1 MASLWQQVV
10 GSVLGGATSDAAAPR
25 EGGSSTAQP
34 DTRAH
39 GQRYLLVVAR
49 NRPDLL
55 DRVKRLFLME
65 QKVEA
70 IVDRRE
76 GERRRQGRPHMP
88 DRRLGDRRHRTGPEF
103 DLSLHTVIIASREEA
118 LATASPAGLR
128 AKGGTDQRRS
138 GMEQAGV
145 SIIRDRFTGWIGEGR
160 ELVGFVPVLLDRLA
174 AVELECENLRAH
186 NNQLQRENS
195 RLRAMQTEVSAVI
208 DKVLSEIAQP
218 IGEIARKLRA
228 A

>member
-10 GSVLGGATSDAAAPR
+10 GSVLGVGTSEAPAPR
-25 EGGSSTAQP
+25 QADPTPAQP
-34 DTRAH
+34 EAKIH

-70 IVDRRE
+70 MVDRRE
-76 GERRRQGRPHMP
+76 GERRRQARHHLSE
-88 DRRLGDRRHRTGPEF
+88 RRRGDRRHRTGPEF
-103 DLSLHTVIIASREEA
+103 DLSLHTVIIASRDEA
-118 LATASPAGLR
+118 LAASPSGSGAG
-128 AKGGTDQRRS
+128 AGADQRRF
-138 GMEQAGV
+138 GMEQVGAPTAA
-145 SIIRDRFTGWIGEGR
+145 RFTGWIGEGR

-174 AVELECENLRAH
+174 AVELECENLRTH

-195 RLRAMQTEVSAVI
+195 RLKAMQSEVSAVI

>member
-1 MASLWQQVV
+1 MASIWQQVV
-10 GSVLGGATSDAAAPR
+10 GSVLGVATPETAAPR
-25 EGGSSTAQP
+25 PAGPNPAQP
-34 DTRAH
+34 EDSVH
-39 GQRYLLVVAR
+39 GHRYLLVVAR
-49 NRPDLL
+49 DRPDLL

-70 IVDRRE
+70 IVDRRH
-76 GERRRQGRPHMP
+76 GERRRQMGQQLPE
-88 DRRLGDRRHRTGPEF
+88 RRLGDRRRRTGPEF
-103 DLSLHTVIIASREEA
+103 DLALHTVIIASREEP
-118 LATASPAGLR
+118 LPRASAPGAG
-128 AKGGTDQRRS
+128 AGGAADQRRS

-145 SIIRDRFTGWIGEGR
+145 TVTRDRFTGWIGEGR